1 MKDFENEVNWFF
13 ENMKVRG
20 VLPQVSELCS
30 WSFDKENVY
39 FRYQVY
45 NKTFGYRIAKSSVLI
60 FLRDWKLNQII

>member
-1 MKDFENEVNWFF
+1 MKDLENEVNWFF

-20 VLPQVSELCS
+20 VLPQSAELYN
-30 WSFDKENVY
+30 WSIEKENVY

-45 NKTFGYRIAKSSVLI
+45 NKTFGYRISKGSILI